1 MDFNRVSKLLLCS
14 LMVFSAKVLSSNK
27 IALTFDTQCITAC
40 TGSPDEETSTDQ
52 LTSQLINSTIANTQA
67 IKQIVE
73 QVSNLANTLM
83 NNTSTVN
90 QVSQLVEELTELHSE
105 PNDISPLPTSCQE
118 IKQRWPN
125 SASGVYL
132 ISNKESITLAQYVY
146 CYMEELCGS
155 NEGWTRL
162 AYLNMSNPSQ
172 ICPSGFRLYESG
184 GVRACGRPVSS
195 GGSCASEKF
204 PSNGIRYSEVCGR
217 VVGYAYTS
225 PDAVDNTVDPTQ
237 HNDINSFYVDGVS
250 ITYGTPR
257 RHIWTLMAGL
267 SENNNFDNGKRTC
280 PCQQGSQQSA
290 YLQSFIGN
298 DYFCEAGLS
307 TDYNGANILHTSD
320 PLWDGKQCGSLERKC
335 CNIPGLPWF
344 HRTFSSNTIT
354 DDIELRVCSDQNT
367 SNEDVPVSLY
377 EIFVKL

>member
-1 MDFNRVSKLLLCS
+1 MSGSKILFYS
-14 LMVFSAKVLSSNK
+14 LIAFSATVNSGNK
-27 IALTFDTQCITAC
+27 IALTFDTQCVTAC
-40 TGSPDEETSTDQ
+40 TGSPNEETSTDQ

-73 QVSNLANTLM
+73 QVNNLANTLR
-83 NNTSTVN
+83 NTTSTVN
-90 QVSQLVEELTELHSE
+90 QVSQQVEKLTELQS
-105 PNDISPLPTSCQE
+105 SPLPTSCQE

-125 SASGVYL
+125 SASGVHL
-132 ISNKESITLAQYVY
+132 ISNKESITLAHYVF
-146 CYMEELCGS
+146 CHMEELCGS

-172 ICPSGFRLYESG
+172 VCPSGFRLYESG

-195 GGSCASEKF
+195 GGSCVSVKF

-217 VVGYAYTS
+217 VVGYEYGS
-225 PDAVDNTVDPTQ
+225 PDAVDNTIGPTQ

-267 SENNNFDNGKRTC
+267 SENNNFDNGQKTC

-298 DYFCEAGLS
+298 NYFCEAGLP
-307 TDYNGANILHTSD
+307 TTYTGANILHTSD
-320 PLWDGKQCGSLERKC
+320 PLWDGKQCGSLERNC

-354 DDIELRVCSDQNT
+354 DDIELRVCCDQDT
-367 SNEDVPVSLY
+367 SNEDVPISLY